1 MLKNV
6 DDSKS
11 TARPRSNRM
20 PLRSIPNSN
29 NGVRH
34 FSRSTKTKK
43 KLPEKKEQE
52 EAVGGDSSLD
62 RLLLVHSD
70 LSSLVHQIDELVVQ
84 ALTSK
89 KEIKEIKSF
98 ADFLSEMQV
107 SLKPWVSR
115 FQKALSDTS
124 TRPENIVEQPL
135 ESKVVLV
142 PAVKED
148 MRNVVDSP
156 EQCKWDSLVCSSPLV
171 SWPADCT
178 SECDRQLFLLTPLPQ
193 SKGLLSKFRESSKS
207 IVEKIKPDQIPQL
220 PSVFDAMLDMG
231 DNLLDSAKP
240 ETTSKRTGQPLYRL
254 DITGNVNDQK
264 LGSIAVTAVP
274 KEVSDIAMKK
284 PEGTLDSK
292 LVSPEKVLSRQNSI
306 LMTPCLKVSPPKSCV
321 VLEPVSEY
329 HYKGNLKLHKLT
341 PYPSALQFSSES
353 QDSESS
359 TSQSSEELNVKY
371 PELFGIK
378 LGNQVDNR
386 WKVADESPKWSP
398 PKTCVLLEPPEDA
411 AGECLIP
418 ETAPN
423 PNQKNFLPK
432 RISTQE
438 LGSKYELVE
447 STPMMKEPESCI
459 KIGKHPGENTLKREL
474 WTKFE
479 AASTHAI
486 CFNPPTTQKMALQKG
501 FLDRLDEVSSDE

>member
-1 MLKNV
+1 
-6 DDSKS
+6 
-11 TARPRSNRM
+11 
-20 PLRSIPNSN
+20 
-29 NGVRH
+29 
-34 FSRSTKTKK
+34 
-43 KLPEKKEQE
+43 
-52 EAVGGDSSLD
+52 
-62 RLLLVHSD
+62 
-70 LSSLVHQIDELVVQ
+70 
-84 ALTSK
+84 
-89 KEIKEIKSF
+89 
-98 ADFLSEMQV
+98 
-107 SLKPWVSR
+107 
-115 FQKALSDTS
+115 
-124 TRPENIVEQPL
+124 
-135 ESKVVLV
+135 
-142 PAVKED
+142 
-148 MRNVVDSP
+148 
-156 EQCKWDSLVCSSPLV
+156 
-171 SWPADCT
+171 
-178 SECDRQLFLLTPLPQ
+178 
-193 SKGLLSKFRESSKS
+193 
-207 IVEKIKPDQIPQL
+207 
-220 PSVFDAMLDMG
+220 
-231 DNLLDSAKP
+231 
-240 ETTSKRTGQPLYRL
+240 
-254 DITGNVNDQK
+254 
-264 LGSIAVTAVP
+264 
-274 KEVSDIAMKK
+274 
-284 PEGTLDSK
+284 
-292 LVSPEKVLSRQNSI
+292 
-306 LMTPCLKVSPPKSCV
+306 MTPCLKVSPPKSCV

-359 TSQSSEELNVKY
+359 TIQSSEKLNVKY

-378 LGNQVDNR
+378 LGNQLVNR

-438 LGSKYELVE
+438 LGSKCELVE

-501 FLDRLDEVSSDE
+501 FLDRLDEKLAFGSSAAPCSGILLNDAYVSLHAFVSHTLSSSATSSLPLSQLFQKEHLVSSLAWEEQETKDNTLVELGEQLAVAEVEEGTKNPAEAGVADTDETGVVVAAEHDSSAE

>member
-6 DDSKS
+6 DDCKS

-34 FSRSTKTKK
+34 LSRSTKTKK
-43 KLPEKKEQE
+43 KLPEKKGQE
-52 EAVGGDSSLD
+52 EAVVGDSSLD

-89 KEIKEIKSF
+89 KEVKEIKSF

-124 TRPENIVEQPL
+124 TRPENTVEQPL

-142 PAVKED
+142 PVVKED

-207 IVEKIKPDQIPQL
+207 IVDKIKPDQIPQL
-220 PSVFDAMLDMG
+220 PSVF

-240 ETTSKRTGQPLYRL
+240 ETTSKRTGQPLYHL

-264 LGSIAVTAVP
+264 LGN
-274 KEVSDIAMKK
+274 
-284 PEGTLDSK
+284 SK

-359 TSQSSEELNVKY
+359 TIQSSEKLNVKY

-378 LGNQVDNR
+378 LGNQLVNR

-438 LGSKYELVE
+438 LGSKCELVE

>member
-6 DDSKS
+6 DDCKS

-34 FSRSTKTKK
+34 LSRSTKTKK
-43 KLPEKKEQE
+43 KLPEKKGQE
-52 EAVGGDSSLD
+52 EAVVGDSSLD

-89 KEIKEIKSF
+89 KEVKEIKSF

-107 SLKPWVSR
+107 SLKCILYLSHIQNLQPWVSR

-124 TRPENIVEQPL
+124 TRPENTVEQPL

-207 IVEKIKPDQIPQL
+207 IVDKIKPDQIPQL
-220 PSVFDAMLDMG
+220 PSVF

-240 ETTSKRTGQPLYRL
+240 ETTSKRTGQPLYHL

-284 PEGTLDSK
+284 PERA
-292 LVSPEKVLSRQNSI
+292 V
-306 LMTPCLKVSPPKSCV
+306 
-321 VLEPVSEY
+321 
-329 HYKGNLKLHKLT
+329 
-341 PYPSALQFSSES
+341 
-353 QDSESS
+353 
-359 TSQSSEELNVKY
+359 
-371 PELFGIK
+371 
-378 LGNQVDNR
+378 
-386 WKVADESPKWSP
+386 
-398 PKTCVLLEPPEDA
+398 
-411 AGECLIP
+411 
-418 ETAPN
+418 
-423 PNQKNFLPK
+423 
-432 RISTQE
+432 
-438 LGSKYELVE
+438 
-447 STPMMKEPESCI
+447 
-459 KIGKHPGENTLKREL
+459 
-474 WTKFE
+474 
-479 AASTHAI
+479 
-486 CFNPPTTQKMALQKG
+486 
-501 FLDRLDEVSSDE
+501 

>member
-6 DDSKS
+6 EDSKS

-34 FSRSTKTKK
+34 LSRSTKTKK

-52 EAVGGDSSLD
+52 QAVAGDSSLD

-89 KEIKEIKSF
+89 KEVKEIKSF

-124 TRPENIVEQPL
+124 TRPENTVEQPL

-207 IVEKIKPDQIPQL
+207 IVDKIKPDQIPQL
-220 PSVFDAMLDMG
+220 PSVF

-240 ETTSKRTGQPLYRL
+240 ETTSKRTGQPLYHL

-264 LGSIAVTAVP
+264 LGN
-274 KEVSDIAMKK
+274 
-284 PEGTLDSK
+284 SK

-359 TSQSSEELNVKY
+359 TIQSSEKLNVKY

-378 LGNQVDNR
+378 LGNQLVNR

-438 LGSKYELVE
+438 LGSKCELVE

>member
-6 DDSKS
+6 DDCKS

-34 FSRSTKTKK
+34 LSRSTKTKK
-43 KLPEKKEQE
+43 KLPEKKGQE
-52 EAVGGDSSLD
+52 EAVVGDSSLD

-89 KEIKEIKSF
+89 KEVKEIKSF

-124 TRPENIVEQPL
+124 TRPENTVEQPL

-207 IVEKIKPDQIPQL
+207 IVDKIKPDQIPQL
-220 PSVFDAMLDMG
+220 PSVF

-240 ETTSKRTGQPLYRL
+240 ETTSKRTGQPLYHL

-264 LGSIAVTAVP
+264 LGN
-274 KEVSDIAMKK
+274 
-284 PEGTLDSK
+284 SK

-359 TSQSSEELNVKY
+359 TIQSSEKLNVKY

-378 LGNQVDNR
+378 LGNQLVNR

-438 LGSKYELVE
+438 LGSKCELVE